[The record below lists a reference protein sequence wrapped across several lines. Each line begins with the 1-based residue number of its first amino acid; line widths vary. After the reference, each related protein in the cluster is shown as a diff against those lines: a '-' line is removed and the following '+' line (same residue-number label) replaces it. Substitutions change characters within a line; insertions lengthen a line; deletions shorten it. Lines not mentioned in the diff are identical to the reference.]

1 MNIQKVTPRPL
12 PADHLT
18 RLQRALLSLEG
29 LSVGDAF
36 GECSFSNQALVVE
49 RLSRR
54 EAPPAPWFFTDD
66 TVMARSIVRCLQ
78 RNGYIDQDDLATAFA
93 GEYAADPT
101 RGYGGMAHRILQA
114 IGNGT
119 HWRIA
124 AGSAFDGQGS
134 HGNGG
139 AMRAAPV
146 GAYFADDL
154 QETIAQA
161 KASAEVTH
169 AHPDGQSGAIAV
181 ALAAAW
187 MVRSGA
193 GRDKPSLHLIRF
205 VLEHMPQT
213 ETFFRLRKA
222 LELPLE
228 LSPTTAAGVLG
239 NGSQVI
245 ASDTV
250 PFCLWCA
257 ARHAN
262 DYEAALWSTASVFG
276 DCDTNCAIVGGIV
289 SLGAGKEAIPRQWL
303 DARERLGL

>member
-1 MNIQKVTPRPL
+1 MKIQKVSPRPL
-12 PADHLT
+12 PEDHLT
-18 RLQRALLSLEG
+18 RMERAKLSLDG

-36 GECSFSNQALVVE
+36 GECSFSHPVVTE
-49 RLSRR
+49 RLRLR
-54 EAPPAPWFFTDD
+54 EAPPPPWFFTDD

-78 RNGYIDQDDLATAFA
+78 RDGHIDQDALAEAFA
-93 GEYAADPT
+93 SEYAADPT

-114 IGNGT
+114 IGNGAY
-119 HWRIA
+119 WRSA
-124 AGSAFDGQGS
+124 AGQAFNGQGS

-146 GAYFADDL
+146 GAYFWDDIA
-154 QETIAQA
+154 ETIAQA

-169 AHPDGQSGAIAV
+169 AHEDGQTGAIAV
-181 ALAAAW
+181 ALAAGW
-187 MVRSGA
+187 MVHGGA
-193 GRDKPSLHLIRF
+193 ACGKPSHALIRF
-205 VLEHMPQT
+205 VLEHLPQT

-222 LELPLE
+222 LEIPLE
-228 LSPTTAAGVLG
+228 ADPRTAASVLG

-257 ARHAN
+257 ARHPK
-262 DYEAALWSTASVFG
+262 DYEGALWSTAAVFG

-289 SLGAGKEAIPRQWL
+289 ALAAGRERIPKDWL
-303 DARERLGL
+303 NAREPLNL